1 MSDHEQN
8 VSQDT
13 MMFRAGS
20 EGNHVAALT
29 IATVCQ
35 ALKEKGYNLTLNEQQ
50 QQVVDTISGM
60 IRKKLGK

>member
-35 ALKEKGYNLTLNEQQ
+35 ALKEKGYNPINQL
-50 QQVVDTISGM
+50 VGVSF
-60 IRKKLGK
+60 IRRSYLYYQSP